1 MRTYF
6 DKISELLLNKE
17 LGTNPNIQ
25 SIVRAGTLA
34 ALHILNTE
42 RKAIVLRFLHDSD
55 LLQYVK
61 SFLYLLDLSNT
72 DLNRIDLSFANLSGA
87 DLGGADLSEANL
99 SGAIATPEQ
108 FAGAEGVTPEQL
120 AQIKSSKPAV
130 YK

>member
-1 MRTYF
+1 M
-6 DKISELLLNKE
+6 
-17 LGTNPNIQ
+17 
-25 SIVRAGTLA
+25 
-34 ALHILNTE
+34 
-42 RKAIVLRFLHDSD
+42 FLHDSD

-72 DLNRIDLSFANLSGA
+72 DLNRIDLSFASLSGA
-87 DLGGADLSEANL
+87 HL